1 MGKTLYSSFEY
12 VFFGFLRG
20 EFFGDGVFPLFFW
33 LGAKLGMEKHGLK
46 MVMVETPGIGHAK
59 DEKNM
64 SCDLP

>member
-1 MGKTLYSSFEY
+1 M
-12 VFFGFLRG
+12 
-20 EFFGDGVFPLFFW
+20 EFSPFFFW